1 MMMKQVYKIRD
12 GGITA
17 MKTEM
22 LQVKGM
28 SCQHCVQAVEK
39 ALRDIGAS
47 GRVDLSSGSVTVE
60 YDETNVTLQAIKDAI
75 EDQGY
80 EVVS

>member
-1 MMMKQVYKIRD
+1 
-12 GGITA
+12 

>member
-1 MMMKQVYKIRD
+1 
-12 GGITA
+12 

-80 EVVS
+80 DVVS